1 MEDISERLGK
11 LARFYDREAQRCTKG
26 RAYFAAAVFESAA
39 LEAMLHAMC
48 CLYPEAVRRT
58 QVYQRRNFK
67 PKKRFRSLEFS
78 LYELIKIAKE
88 LSWFPP
94 KRILWAGKRGD
105 LALFVQ
111 GMREIRN
118 HLHPAKWARQRS
130 VPITY
135 KKANFAFVEEIFEIS
150 HTWLLHHVHMSLAK
164 DIKRKER
171 KNSKI
176 CNTP

>member
-11 LARFYDREAQRCTKG
+11 LARFITVKLNDVPREKELLLRCL
-26 RAYFAAAVFESAA
+26 RSAA

-48 CLYPEAVRRT
+48 CLYSEAVRRT

-150 HTWLLHHVHMSLAK
+150 HTLASTS
-164 DIKRKER
+164 RSYE
-171 KNSKI
+171 
-176 CNTP
+176 PGQGYQA